1 MAPDDESHSALVRR
15 DGTRGNGDRLNKKAR
30 HAAPGGSSGRT
41 RYEDP
46 PTTEAEDDD
55 TGAEDDDTEAED
67 DDTVQPDRRN
77 SVEGGRGSQ
86 PLPFE

>member
-30 HAAPGGSSGRT
+30 HAAPGGSSRRIG
-41 RYEDP
+41 YDDP

-55 TGAEDDDTEAED
+55 KEAED

-77 SVEGGRGSQ
+77 SVEVGRGSQ